1 MEYTTEQLQDY
12 AARLIARG
20 KELRNALK
28 ERSRDLARFDK
39 HQMSEA
45 FRAEALAMHE
55 GYIQA
60 VLDQKNPE
68 VTDQSESS
76 RLQSES

>member
-1 MEYTTEQLQDY
+1 MEYTTEQLHDY
-12 AARLIARG
+12 AAGLIAKG

-39 HQMSEA
+39 HQMSET

-55 GYIQA
+55 GHIQA
-60 VLDQKNPE
+60 IFDDKVPLVLDQNSLE
-68 VTDQSESS
+68 
-76 RLQSES
+76 